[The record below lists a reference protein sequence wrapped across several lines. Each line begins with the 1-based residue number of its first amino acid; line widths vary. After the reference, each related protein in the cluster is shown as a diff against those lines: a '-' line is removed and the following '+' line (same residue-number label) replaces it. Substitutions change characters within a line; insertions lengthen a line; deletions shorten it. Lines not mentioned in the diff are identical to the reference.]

1 MTMESGIFVF
11 PSAPRFLK
19 PHAVISVGDCM
30 DVETLQARFDGIP
43 LDSYVAA
50 GFRRKSI
57 CRMRVDRHAV
67 SVSEH
72 GPLFQ
77 PKAYN
82 PVHGDM
88 VRNYPEM
95 DHHLVALVTPL
106 VQIFAACAQLRYEH
120 EILVQAQRITATGG
134 TDRATGYPVVEGWHQ
149 DNTAVLGIFL
159 VNRVNVEG
167 GVSLLSADRQGTT
180 VVLEQALAVGELL
193 LIDDTSLWHN
203 TTPITRARADAPA
216 YRDVVL
222 LTYPSCRAAAPASAD
237 RQTTFARIAG

>member
-1 MTMESGIFVF
+1 MESGIFF
-11 PSAPRFLK
+11 APSVPRFLK

-43 LDSYVAA
+43 LDSYVVE

-57 CRMRVDRHAV
+57 CRMRVDNHAI

-82 PVHGDM
+82 PVHGDI
-88 VRNYPEM
+88 VRHYPEM
-95 DHHLVALVTPL
+95 DRHLASLVTPL
-106 VQIFAACAQLRYEH
+106 VQIFAACAQLRNEH
-120 EILVQAQRITATGG
+120 EILVQAQRITATSG
-134 TDRATGYPVVEGWHQ
+134 TDQATGYPVVEGWHQ

-167 GVSLLSADRQGTT
+167 GVSLLSANRQGTML
-180 VVLEQALAVGELL
+180 VLEQPLAVGELL

-203 TTPITRARADAPA
+203 TTPISRARADAPA
-216 YRDVVL
+216 YRDVVI
-222 LTYPSCRAAAPASAD
+222 LTYPSCRAVAASSAD
-237 RQTTFARIAG
+237 RQTAFARTAG